1 MKRNII
7 LFIFLLAIGVNEL
20 FAQAEAEPLRTRYGV
35 FADFNINLH
44 AANFTKLPGVPNC
57 CPNFREG
64 NGTGPSLGGL
74 YEMPFSEK
82 FLFSVRAGW
91 FNIGGILSETE
102 PTLVILPNDSLEDG
116 EFEHTIDAGL
126 STISLEPM
134 IGSQLF
140 DNFFLYAG
148 LSLGFLIQSDY
159 SQKEQITKPVDYG
172 VFNDTTRSRTRNVY
186 SGTIEQVSGFLTSL
200 KVGATYEL
208 PLNRDRTLLAAPGV
222 SFTYGL
228 TNIVTGLQ
236 WKVSSLAIG
245 VALKYSPRETL
256 PVKEEIR
263 RKYEIDTITIKLP
276 DIAQNSF
283 KQGNSVFK
291 EMKTEKIQ
299 NLIITNEIFKRTDTL
314 YIIDRP
320 ELSVN
325 LTTYAVYEENRKEKA
340 INFHVRQQYVTQA
353 FSLLPFVFFDL
364 NSSEIPA
371 RYKNLK
377 TIEGFD
383 IDNLE
388 VNPVVYHQNV
398 LNIIGSRMIEHKN
411 TGIVITGYADP
422 ASENGDCELAKK
434 RANGVRNYL
443 MEFWGIKPDRIL
455 LTRSDKNCGPEIFT
469 RTQNEYGFADN
480 RQVMITTEDNE
491 LLEPIIKNRYIE
503 IIEMPVRALEHE
515 VESKPLE
522 NVSNWSLDE
531 YQNQDE
537 SLFSKEGNGNP
548 EMIRQYIT
556 ESFANSLVGGKPLVV
571 ISVVKDKY
579 GTASH
584 SEVNIPVQ
592 KDTSEFEVQRL
603 TLAIFKVSGDILRDI
618 DKRAIQNFIKNL
630 RPGDSIS
637 VTGYTDQF
645 GEEAYNMN
653 LSTSRARNVCDYIR
667 QLQDYKKHNAEITQ
681 CQGVG
686 FTKKPPQIYSYEL
699 PEERFLSRIVQLE
712 IRRRWR

>member
-1 MKRNII
+1 MKRKII
-7 LFIFLLAIGVNEL
+7 SLIFIIVISAIGL
-20 FAQAEAEPLRTRYGV
+20 FAQTDTETLRMRYGV
-35 FADFNINLH
+35 FADFNMNLH
-44 AANFTKLPGVPNC
+44 AANFTRLPGVPNC
-57 CPNFREG
+57 CPKFREG
-64 NGTGPSLGGL
+64 TGSGPSLGGL
-74 YEMPFSEK
+74 FEIPFSDN
-82 FLFSVRAGW
+82 FLLSIRAGW
-91 FNIGGILSETE
+91 FNIGGLLKETE
-102 PTLVILPNDSLEDG
+102 PTLVLLPNDSLVDG
-116 EFEHTIDAGL
+116 EFEHRLDAGF
-126 STISLEPM
+126 STIAFEPM

-148 LSLGFLIQSDY
+148 LNLGFLIQSDY
-159 SQKEQITKPVDYG
+159 SQKEQITKPADYG
-172 VFNDTTRSRTRNVY
+172 VFPETGTRTRNVY
-186 SGTIEQVSGFLTSL
+186 SGKIDLVAGFLTSL
-200 KVGATYEL
+200 KVGASYEL
-208 PLNRDRTLLAAPGV
+208 PLNKDRTLLAAPEV

-228 TNIVTGLQ
+228 TNLVKVLQ
-236 WKVSSLAIG
+236 WKVSTLAIG

-256 PVKEEIR
+256 PVREEIR

-291 EMKTEKIQ
+291 EKNTEQIQ
-299 NLIITNEIFKRTDTL
+299 NLIITNEIYKRTDTL

-320 ELSVN
+320 ELKVK
-325 LTTYAVYEENRKEKA
+325 LTTYAVYEDNRKEKA
-340 INFHVRQQYVTQA
+340 VNFQIKQQFVTQA
-353 FSLLPFVFFDL
+353 FSLLPFVFFDK

-377 TIEGFD
+377 TTEGFN
-383 IDNLE
+383 IDSLD

-411 TGIVITGYADP
+411 TGIVITGFADP
-422 ASENGDCELAKK
+422 TSENGDCELAKN
-434 RANGVRNYL
+434 RANEVRNYL

-455 LTRSDKNCGPEIFT
+455 MTRSDRNCVPEIFT

-503 IIEMPVRALEHE
+503 ITEMPVRALEHE
-515 VESKPLE
+515 VESKPVE
-522 NVSNWSLDE
+522 NVTNWSLNE
-531 YQNQDE
+531 YQNQNE
-537 SLFSKEGNGNP
+537 SLFSKEGKGTP
-548 EMIRQYIT
+548 ELMRQEIT
-556 ESFANSLVGGKPLVV
+556 ESFVNSLVGGKPLVV
-571 ISVVKDKY
+571 SSVVKDKY
-579 GTASH
+579 GTVSY
-584 SEVNIPVQ
+584 SEVKIPVQ

-603 TLAIFKVSGDILRDI
+603 TLAIFKVSGDILRNI
-618 DKRAIQNFIKNL
+618 DKKAIQNFIKNL
-630 RPGDSIS
+630 RHGDSIS
-637 VTGYTDQF
+637 VTGYTDQL

-653 LSTSRARNVCDYIR
+653 LSSNRAKNVCDYIR
-667 QLQDYKKHNAEITQ
+667 QLPDYKKHNAEITQ